1 METYE
6 AMYIFPDRLKDDEVD
21 GVLKN
26 ARGEIERLEGR
37 VVSATRLGR
46 RPFARPIKKT
56 HYGHYA
62 VVIFSINKEH
72 IPTLQARARLNDDI
86 VRVQIVRTQ
95 SHPIAAA
102 ATGA

>member
-26 ARGEIERLEGR
+26 ARGEIERLGGR
-37 VVSATRLGR
+37 VVSGTRLGR

-62 VVIFSINKEH
+62 VVMFSIDKEH
-72 IPTLQARARLNDDI
+72 IPTLQARARLNEE
-86 VRVQIVRTQ
+86 VLRVQIVRAQ
-95 SHPIAAA
+95 SLPVTAAA
-102 ATGA
+102 PEA

>member
-26 ARGEIERLEGR
+26 ARGEIERLEGQ
-37 VVSATRLGR
+37 VVSGTRLGR

-56 HYGHYA
+56 NYGHYA
-62 VVIFSINKEH
+62 VVIFTINKKH
-72 IPTLQARARLNDDI
+72 IPTLQARARLNEE
-86 VRVQIVRTQ
+86 VLRVQIVRKQT
-95 SHPIAAA
+95 PPVVAASPEA
-102 ATGA
+102 